1 MKLTKHEEKLL
12 SLLKVGRNNIKTT
25 KLLLLE
31 MQIENTSKGVRY
43 FRELIRNLRIK
54 HKVPILSM
62 RNSNANGYFIAET
75 TNEIMEYIA
84 PISSQ
89 IKQEKQILRVLKTSS
104 LEKWK
109 KLLKGANFNSWLII
123 YSWYWLRCMVSQQ
136 Y

>member
-1 MKLTKHEEKLL
+1 MKLTKDEEKLL
-12 SLLKVGRNNIKTT
+12 NLLKVGRNNIKTT

-43 FRELIRNLRIK
+43 FRELIRKLRIK

-62 RNSNANGYFIAET
+62 RNCNANGYFIAET

-109 KLLKGANFNSWLII
+109 KLLKGA
-123 YSWYWLRCMVSQQ
+123 
-136 Y
+136 

>member
-1 MKLTKHEEKLL
+1 MKLTKDEEKLL
-12 SLLKVGRNNIKTT
+12 NLLKVGRNNIKTT

-43 FRELIRNLRIK
+43 FRELIRKLR
-54 HKVPILSM
+54 M
-62 RNSNANGYFIAET
+62 RNCNANGYFIAET

-89 IKQEKQILRVLKTSS
+89 IKQEKQMLKVIKTSS

-109 KLLKGANFNSWLII
+109 KLLKGA
-123 YSWYWLRCMVSQQ
+123 
-136 Y
+136 